1 MSSSV
6 FLVATVIGTSLI
18 GLWLYARFPGLR
30 PERIASAAKHVVLS
44 FVAMKIGQLGLGTVL
59 HAMPSQYGFVL
70 ALVGITV
77 PVLSYVFVS
86 WVWLLGSLRGLGGS
100 PRGGHPVAADARV

>member
-6 FLVATVIGTSLI
+6 YLVATVIGTSLI
-18 GLWLYARFPGLR
+18 ALWLYARFPGLR
-30 PERIASAAKHVVLS
+30 PERIAGAAKHVLFS

-59 HAMPSQYGFVL
+59 HAIPSRYGLVL
-70 ALVGITV
+70 ALLAITV

-86 WVWLLGSLRGLGGS
+86 WVWLLASLRGLGGS
-100 PRGGHPVAADARV
+100 PRGGHPVSAAARG